1 MNNATIIALVVL
13 IIFSAYFSATET
25 AFTSLN
31 RIRIKNLANN
41 GNKRAQL
48 TLALCD
54 KFDSILSTI
63 LIGNNIVNIMS
74 TSLATALFVV
84 YFPKNG
90 VAISTVVMTV
100 AVLIFGEI
108 GPKSMAKESPE
119 EFAMFSAP
127 FLNVLCILFTPLN
140 FLFSLIKRLIS
151 RIFKAKNDRS
161 ITEEELLTLVEEAQN
176 EGGINDNEGELL
188 KNAIEFYDLEVSD
201 ILIPRVDVIAVQMDS
216 TPAEIDKVFKESR
229 LSRLP
234 VFNDTIDSITGVLN
248 MKDFYYQVLGQG
260 DPLEQAIKPAV
271 YVLEQMQISDLLRLL
286 QQKKSHL
293 AIVTDEYGGTVG
305 IVTLEDIIEELVGE
319 IWDEHDVVTQEF
331 TEISANCYRISCNAS
346 IAKMFELFAID
357 EEIESSTVGGWVME
371 QLERVPVLG
380 DSFQYQNLTVTVTNA
395 DERRPLEII
404 VIVDTAQATAEK

>member
-1 MNNATIIALVVL
+1 MDSAIIALVVL

-25 AFTSLN
+25 AYTSLN
-31 RIRIKNLANN
+31 RIRIKNLANS
-41 GNKRAQL
+41 GNKRAKL
-48 TLALCD
+48 TLELCE
-54 KFDSILSTI
+54 KFDNILSTI

-74 TSLATALFVV
+74 TSLATALFVA

-100 AVLIFGEI
+100 VVLIFGEI

-119 EFAMFSAP
+119 AFAMFSAP
-127 FLNVLCILFTPLN
+127 FLNVLCVLFTPLN
-140 FLFSLIKRLIS
+140 ILFSLIKKLIS
-151 RIFKAKNDRS
+151 RILKVKNDRS
-161 ITEEELLTLVEEAQN
+161 ITEEELLTMVEEAQN
-176 EGGINDNEGELL
+176 EGGINDNEGELI

-201 ILIPRVDVIAVQMDS
+201 ILIPRVDVIAVQTDS
-216 TPAEIDKVFKESR
+216 IPEEIDKVFKSSR

-234 VFNDTIDSITGVLN
+234 VFHETIDSIAGVLN
-248 MKDFYYQVLGQG
+248 MKDFYYQVLGNKE
-260 DPLEQAIKPAV
+260 PLENAIKPAV
-271 YVLEQMQISDLLRLL
+271 YVLEQMQISDLLKLL

-319 IWDEHDVVTQEF
+319 IWDEHDIVTE
-331 TEISANCYRISCNAS
+331 EITKISTNCYRVSCNAS
-346 IAKMFELFAID
+346 IAKMFELFEID

-380 DSFQYQNLTVTVTNA
+380 DSFQYQYLTVTVTNA

-404 VIVDTAQATAEK
+404 VTVDSAKAVLEK

>member
-1 MNNATIIALVVL
+1 MNSAIIALVVL

-31 RIRIKNLANN
+31 RIRIKNLANG
-41 GNKRAQL
+41 GNKRAKL
-48 TLALCD
+48 TLELCD
-54 KFDSILSTI
+54 KFDNILSTI
-63 LIGNNIVNIMS
+63 LIGNNIVNILS
-74 TSLATALFVV
+74 TSLATALFVL

-100 AVLIFGEI
+100 VVLIFGEI

-127 FLNVLCILFTPLN
+127 FLNMLCVLFTPLN
-140 FLFSLIKRLIS
+140 FIFSLIKKLIS
-151 RIFKAKNDRS
+151 RIFKVKNDRS
-161 ITEEELLTLVEEAQN
+161 ITEEELLTMVEEAQS
-176 EGGINDNEGELL
+176 EGGINDNEGELI

-201 ILIPRVDVIAVQMDS
+201 ILIPRVDVIAVQTDS
-216 TPAEIDKVFKESR
+216 TPEEIDQVFKDSR

-234 VFNDTIDSITGVLN
+234 VFHETIDSIAGVLN
-248 MKDFYYQVLGQG
+248 MKDFYYQVLGNKE
-260 DPLEQAIKPAV
+260 PLENVIKPAM
-271 YVLEQMQISDLLRLL
+271 YVLEQMQISDLLKLL

-305 IVTLEDIIEELVGE
+305 IVTLEDVIEELVGE
-319 IWDEHDVVTQEF
+319 IWDEHDVVTEEITQ
-331 TEISANCYRISCNAS
+331 ISANCYRVSCNAS
-346 IAKMFELFAID
+346 ITKMFELFEID

-380 DSFQYQNLTVTVTNA
+380 DSFKYQNLTVTVTNA

-404 VIVDTAQATAEK
+404 VTVDSPNAVLEK

>member
-1 MNNATIIALVVL
+1 MNSAIIALVVL

-31 RIRIKNLANN
+31 RIRIKNLANG
-41 GNKRAQL
+41 GNKRAKL
-48 TLALCD
+48 TLELCD
-54 KFDSILSTI
+54 KFDNILSTI
-63 LIGNNIVNIMS
+63 LIGNNIVNILS
-74 TSLATALFVV
+74 TSLATALFVL

-100 AVLIFGEI
+100 VVLIFGEI

-127 FLNVLCILFTPLN
+127 FLNMLCVLFTPLN
-140 FLFSLIKRLIS
+140 FIFSLIKKLIS
-151 RIFKAKNDRS
+151 RIFKVKNDRS
-161 ITEEELLTLVEEAQN
+161 ITEEELLTMVEEAQS
-176 EGGINDNEGELL
+176 EGGINDNEGELI

-201 ILIPRVDVIAVQMDS
+201 ILIPRVDVIAVQTDS
-216 TPAEIDKVFKESR
+216 TPEEIDQVFKDSR

-234 VFNDTIDSITGVLN
+234 VFHETIDSIAGVLN
-248 MKDFYYQVLGQG
+248 MKDFYYQVLGNKE
-260 DPLEQAIKPAV
+260 PLENVIKPAM
-271 YVLEQMQISDLLRLL
+271 YVLEQMQISDLLKLL

-319 IWDEHDVVTQEF
+319 IWDEHDVVTEEITQ
-331 TEISANCYRISCNAS
+331 ISANCYRVSCNAS
-346 IAKMFELFAID
+346 ITKMFELFEID

-380 DSFQYQNLTVTVTNA
+380 DSFKYQNLTVTVTNA

-404 VIVDTAQATAEK
+404 VTVDSPNAVLEK

>member
-1 MNNATIIALVVL
+1 MDSAIIALVVL

-25 AFTSLN
+25 AYTSLN
-31 RIRIKNLANN
+31 RIRIKNLANS
-41 GNKRAQL
+41 GNKRAKL
-48 TLALCD
+48 TLELCE
-54 KFDSILSTI
+54 KFDNILSTI
-63 LIGNNIVNIMS
+63 LIGNNIVKIMS
-74 TSLATALFVV
+74 TSLATALFVA

-100 AVLIFGEI
+100 VVLIFGEI

-119 EFAMFSAP
+119 AFAMFSAP
-127 FLNVLCILFTPLN
+127 FLNVLCVLFTPLN
-140 FLFSLIKRLIS
+140 ILFSLIKKLIS
-151 RIFKAKNDRS
+151 RILKVKNDRS
-161 ITEEELLTLVEEAQN
+161 ITEEELLTMVEEAQN
-176 EGGINDNEGELL
+176 EGGINDNEGELI

-201 ILIPRVDVIAVQMDS
+201 ILIPRVDVIAVQTDS
-216 TPAEIDKVFKESR
+216 IPEEIDKVFKSSR

-234 VFNDTIDSITGVLN
+234 VFHETIDSIAGVLN
-248 MKDFYYQVLGQG
+248 MKDFYYQVLGNKE
-260 DPLEQAIKPAV
+260 PLENAIKPAV
-271 YVLEQMQISDLLRLL
+271 YVLEQMQISDLLKLL

-319 IWDEHDVVTQEF
+319 IWDEHDIVTE
-331 TEISANCYRISCNAS
+331 EITKISTNCYRVSCNAS
-346 IAKMFELFAID
+346 IAKMFELFEID

-380 DSFQYQNLTVTVTNA
+380 DSFQYQYLTVTVTNA

-404 VIVDTAQATAEK
+404 VTVDSAKAVLEK

>member
-1 MNNATIIALVVL
+1 MNSAIIALVVL

-31 RIRIKNLANN
+31 RIRIKNLANG
-41 GNKRAQL
+41 GNKRAKL
-48 TLALCD
+48 TLELCD
-54 KFDSILSTI
+54 KFDNILSTI
-63 LIGNNIVNIMS
+63 LIGNNIVNILS
-74 TSLATALFVV
+74 TSLATALFVL

-100 AVLIFGEI
+100 VVLIFGEI

-127 FLNVLCILFTPLN
+127 FLNMLCVLFTPLN
-140 FLFSLIKRLIS
+140 FIFSLIKKLIS
-151 RIFKAKNDRS
+151 RIFKVKNDRS
-161 ITEEELLTLVEEAQN
+161 ITEEELLTMVEEAQS
-176 EGGINDNEGELL
+176 EGGINDNEGELI

-201 ILIPRVDVIAVQMDS
+201 ILIPRVDVIAVQTDS
-216 TPAEIDKVFKESR
+216 TPEEIDQVFKDSR

-234 VFNDTIDSITGVLN
+234 VFHETIDSIAGVLN
-248 MKDFYYQVLGQG
+248 MKDFYYQVLGNKE
-260 DPLEQAIKPAV
+260 PLENVIKPAM
-271 YVLEQMQISDLLRLL
+271 YVLEQMQISDLLKLL

-319 IWDEHDVVTQEF
+319 IWDEHDVVTQEI
-331 TEISANCYRISCNAS
+331 TQISANCYRVSCNAS
-346 IAKMFELFAID
+346 ITKMFELFEID

-380 DSFQYQNLTVTVTNA
+380 DSFKYQNLTVTVTNA

-404 VIVDTAQATAEK
+404 VTVDSPNAVLEK

>member
-1 MNNATIIALVVL
+1 MNSAIIALVVL

-31 RIRIKNLANN
+31 RIRIKNLANG
-41 GNKRAQL
+41 GNKRAKL
-48 TLALCD
+48 TLELCD
-54 KFDSILSTI
+54 KFDNILSTI
-63 LIGNNIVNIMS
+63 LIGNNIVNILS
-74 TSLATALFVV
+74 TSLATALFVL

-100 AVLIFGEI
+100 VVLIFGEI

-127 FLNVLCILFTPLN
+127 FLNMLCVLFTPLN
-140 FLFSLIKRLIS
+140 FIFSLIKKLIS
-151 RIFKAKNDRS
+151 RIFKVKNDRS
-161 ITEEELLTLVEEAQN
+161 ITEEELLTMVEEAQS
-176 EGGINDNEGELL
+176 EGGINDNEGELI

-201 ILIPRVDVIAVQMDS
+201 ILIPRVDVIAVQTDS
-216 TPAEIDKVFKESR
+216 TPEEIDQVFKDSR

-234 VFNDTIDSITGVLN
+234 VFHETIDSIAGVLN
-248 MKDFYYQVLGQG
+248 MKDFYYQVLGNKE
-260 DPLEQAIKPAV
+260 PLENVIKPAM
-271 YVLEQMQISDLLRLL
+271 YVLEQMQISDLLKLL

-305 IVTLEDIIEELVGE
+305 IVTLEDVIEELVGE
-319 IWDEHDVVTQEF
+319 IWDEHDVVTEEITQ
-331 TEISANCYRISCNAS
+331 ISANCYRVSCNAS
-346 IAKMFELFAID
+346 ITKMFELFEID

-380 DSFQYQNLTVTVTNA
+380 DSFKYQNLTVTVTNA

-404 VIVDTAQATAEK
+404 VTVDSPNTVLEK